1 MDAKV
6 DWDQLVGALRNE
18 MAEKGGLIGL
28 LNRQTETLYRQDSA
42 ENERLEEQIGRQLEL
57 IVLSTQG
64 RDYAVRQT
72 ASAFALKEDVQSN
85 EVIRGF
91 PDFVH
96 PLLEALFA
104 EVERLSSRVKE
115 RLQQNEGLKARFIF
129 QSPSSVE
136 CRSNA

>member
-42 ENERLEEQIGRQLEL
+42 ENERLEEQIRRQLEL
-57 IVLSTQG
+57 ISLSTQG

-72 ASAFALKEDVQSN
+72 ASAFALKVDVQSN
-85 EVIRGF
+85 EVIRSF

-104 EVERLSSRVKE
+104 EVERLSNRVKE

-129 QSPSSVE
+129 QTPSSVV
-136 CRSNA
+136 SL